1 MRVFYEDWMFPKHY
15 KFASG
20 QQYPYQKFSKA
31 KLCQHNT
38 WMGDYL
44 ETHIAA
50 WIGSD
55 ICAAKR
61 QVASKNPRAAQL

>member
-1 MRVFYEDWMFPKHY
+1 MRVFYEDRMFPKHY
-15 KFASG
+15 KIASG

-50 WIGSD
+50 
-55 ICAAKR
+55 
-61 QVASKNPRAAQL
+61 